1 MNKNMTV
8 HTKVINQKNFNPDF
22 LDRNT
27 NFSKTLV
34 RDYVI
39 SNMHGEAI
47 RLQGESIVN
56 VSWKMWK
63 KI

>member
-8 HTKVINQKNFNPDF
+8 HTKVINQKNFNPGF
-22 LDRNT
+22 LDRST

-34 RDYVI
+34 RDYII

-56 VSWKMWK
+56 VS
-63 KI
+63 

>member
-34 RDYVI
+34 RDHII

-56 VSWKMWK
+56 VS
-63 KI
+63 